1 MALDLRR
8 PRVALT
14 VPLLAPAKIKVKK
27 QPIRKGVKNTRTGT
41 LDELNRRD
49 LLSDLINGESN
60 GLHVLSFSPL
70 LPAVLLH
77 QRHQEAAI

>member
-1 MALDLRR
+1 M
-8 PRVALT
+8 ALT

-27 QPIRKGVKNTRTGT
+27 QTIRKGVKNTGT
-41 LDELNRRD
+41 LEELNGRY
-49 LLSDLINGESN
+49 LLSDLINGKSN

-77 QRHQEAAI
+77 QCHQEAAI